1 MQIIF
6 RKDEKTKDIVAFMPE
21 TLVHRYMIMSYM
33 HIGQHCEASLEY
45 YLSTERANKNEYVD
59 LYKELCEIYGEKEL
73 QIKQRLNRK
82 LLEQWWV

>member
-1 MQIIF
+1 MQVIF
-6 RKDEKTKDIVAFMPE
+6 RKDKKTKDIVAFIPE

-33 HIGQHCEASLEY
+33 HIGQHSEASLEY
-45 YLSTERANKNEYVD
+45 YLSTEKANKNEYVD
-59 LYKELCEIYGEKEL
+59 LYKELCGIYGEKEL